1 MSGPYDD
8 IIGLHRPVSRK
19 HPPLSAADR
28 AAQFSPFAA
37 LTGYADILAETG
49 RLTERRM
56 ELSDEEKERLDSRL
70 RMALAR
76 FAESPVVAITYF
88 QPDGK
93 KSGGAYQTVSGVV
106 RQIDALARSVRLS
119 DGTQIPLDE
128 ISAVEGDLFE
138 SWKPFD
144 QEEL

>member
-1 MSGPYDD
+1 M
-8 IIGLHRPVSRK
+8 
-19 HPPLSAADR
+19 SAADR

>member
-19 HPPLSAADR
+19 HPPMSAADS

-49 RLTERRM
+49 RLTERRI

-88 QPDGK
+88 QPDDRK
-93 KSGGAYQTVSGVV
+93 AGGAYEEIVDTIRKINVYEHEILLSGGT
-106 RQIDALARSVRLS
+106 RIPMEDILLLNFRTDS
-119 DGTQIPLDE
+119 DKT
-128 ISAVEGDLFE
+128 
-138 SWKPFD
+138 K
-144 QEEL
+144 